1 MNAVGVDRELSEG
14 RTPLRVLLGL
24 QVILLMALGAF
35 VAWVN
40 AGFAALA
47 TDAPDEFRNAILFG
61 IVLILAC
68 GAFGAGLFCLTFVR
82 RWWADVLL
90 AVVEVILLGPA
101 LLIGWGGFAVFSEG
115 PTYPFSFACFLPAA
129 AVALIILVLV
139 A

>member
-90 AVVEVILLGPA
+90 AVAEVILLGPA
-101 LLIGWGGFAVFSEG
+101 LLIRRGGFPGVSESPRQPLTFPRCSPG
-115 PTYPFSFACFLPAA
+115 PA
-129 AVALIILVLV
+129 
-139 A
+139 